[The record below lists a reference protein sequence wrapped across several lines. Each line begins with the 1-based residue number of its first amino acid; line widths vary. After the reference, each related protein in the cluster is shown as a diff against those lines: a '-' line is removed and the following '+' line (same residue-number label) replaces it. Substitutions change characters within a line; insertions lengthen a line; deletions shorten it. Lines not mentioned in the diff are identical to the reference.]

1 MWAHMSKSPLIHVRD
16 RARPRGLG
24 PSHLADMEGPHSDS
38 GGEETA
44 SSLTLDAWFGRAR
57 TTYVKTYMKWLMY

>member
-38 GGEETA
+38 GGV
-44 SSLTLDAWFGRAR
+44 TLDAWFGRAR
-57 TTYVKTYMKWLMY
+57 TTYVPYDGQAAN